1 MVTSPP
7 RVTASPMYSGM
18 AGRVLHGASPLH
30 PWSGHQT
37 PQPPL
42 GALDGPGKGPVRYQ
56 RAGAAGTVAQ
66 LYAHMWL
73 PAVF

>member
-30 PWSGHQT
+30 PWDIKHHSHPWERSTAPVKVLSGSSEQAR
-37 PQPPL
+37 Q
-42 GALDGPGKGPVRYQ
+42 
-56 RAGAAGTVAQ
+56 AQ
-66 LYAHMWL
+66 
-73 PAVF
+73 